1 MQSYAS
7 GIIYQRKYNASHKT
21 PTKITTTIYQGNHLY
36 AKDNVRVGDVKV
48 RDLRIREGYER
59 GCIYVRVSIDEYGLI
74 KTEYRQFDEEEYHII
89 PMTNSLILDEAEIEQ
104 KRKEA
109 EATRETDELFREY
122 VSIKAEIED
131 SIRQYKMNST
141 NFEKDRT
148 IKLWNSRMAS
158 ARPPSARKVTK
169 ELVEKW
175 RTIREDIFVT
185 ADRENEGLYS
195 VCF

>member
-1 MQSYAS
+1 
-7 GIIYQRKYNASHKT
+7 
-21 PTKITTTIYQGNHLY
+21 
-36 AKDNVRVGDVKV
+36 
-48 RDLRIREGYER
+48 
-59 GCIYVRVSIDEYGLI
+59 
-74 KTEYRQFDEEEYHII
+74 
-89 PMTNSLILDEAEIEQ
+89 MTNSLILDEAEIEQ